1 MPYYHSEYRQVEGF
15 RKRYRDPFFEINF
28 QTAGELGIG
37 DGDWCWIETQR
48 GKCLERAKLSTGIL
62 PKAVA
67 LQHGWWYPEQS
78 GEEPNLFGN
87 WKSNINVTMPHQ
99 VNGKLGFGDCFKN
112 MICKV
117 YPGEGI
123 SE

>member
-1 MPYYHSEYRQVEGF
+1 MEIPVEE
-15 RKRYRDPFFEINF
+15 DD
-28 QTAGELGIG
+28 TVELGIQ
-37 DGDWCWIETQR
+37 DGQWVWIENMYGRVKQ
-48 GKCLERAKLSTGIL
+48 
-62 PKAVA
+62 VA
-67 LQHGWWYPEQS
+67 NVSPIVDPRVVSADHGWWYPEQS

-87 WKSNINVTMPHQ
+87 WKSNINVTMPHK